1 MSGIV
6 TRWALQQEKE
16 IQMRAEQFSHSVAAS
31 LGLLLLGINAFTAA
45 IPARAQHDGFPSRT
59 ITIIVPAPAGG
70 SADSLTRALA
80 PPLNAMTGHTI
91 VVDNRPGAAGV
102 VGARAVVGA
111 PPDGHTLLS
120 QSIPAILVG
129 PNSTEPRPFDPANDL
144 TPIISLGR
152 APAVLVMHPKFGI
165 RTLPELIAYA
175 KANPGKINMAS
186 AGVGTGG
193 HFNLEMLKRQAGV
206 DIVHVPYRGSP
217 LAMTD
222 LVGGHVDGM
231 FSDASFFLEQIK
243 AGTVV
248 PLATAAAQRI
258 PALPD
263 VPTTGEQGYPNL
275 LGENLYCLFAPAGT
289 PPEVV
294 RKLNALIL
302 RALEDPQVREAF
314 ARQSVVIV
322 GESPEEL
329 AKHYAAEDKRWVPLV
344 KELIPITK
352 LN

>member
-1 MSGIV
+1 
-6 TRWALQQEKE
+6 
-16 IQMRAEQFSHSVAAS
+16 MRVEQFSYSASAS
-31 LGLLLLGINAFTAA
+31 LGLLLLGTAWLSGSTS
-45 IPARAQHDGFPSRT
+45 ARAQQDSFPSRT

-70 SADSLTRALA
+70 SADTLTRAITA
-80 PPLNAMTGHTI
+80 PLSAMTGQTL

-111 PPDGHTLLS
+111 LPDGHTLLS

-129 PNSTEPRPFDPANDL
+129 PNSTEPRPFDPATDL
-144 TPIISLGR
+144 IPIASLGR

-165 RTLPELIAYA
+165 RTLPELIAFA
-175 KANPGKINMAS
+175 KANPGKVNLAS

-206 DIVHVPYRGSP
+206 NIVHVPYRGSP

-248 PLATAAAQRI
+248 PLATAAVQRI

-275 LGENLYCLFAPAGT
+275 LGENLYCLFTPAGT
-289 PPEVV
+289 APEVV
-294 RKLNALIL
+294 RKLNALVS
-302 RALEDPQVREAF
+302 RALQDPQVREVF
-314 ARQSVVIV
+314 AKQSVVIA
-322 GESPEEL
+322 GESPDEL
-329 AKHYAAEDKRWVPLV
+329 AKHYAAEDKRWAPLV